1 MAAYAYSPR
10 IWKVEVGGRQKFKV
24 SQRYTPNSSLP
35 RLYSKTLLKDTKN
48 SRSGKP
54 VILTLERQRQ
64 EDQKFNH

>member
-1 MAAYAYSPR
+1 MAAYAYNPST
-10 IWKVEVGGRQKFKV
+10 WEVEAEGRQKFKA
-24 SQRYTPNSSLP
+24 SQNYTPNSRLP